1 MSTNPAIPALPA
13 RPMNGASTQATLPD
27 ASAISPTHS
36 AYPMAADGRDRV
48 ARQRPEGRAGQ
59 PCGQR
64 QDGHRRGEDRHV
76 RGQLLERD
84 PPPAERG
91 GGDELEAPPPG
102 FAGQRAGERQ
112 DRPDRGDEHD
122 VRAVL
127 PGDVAADRA
136 DVDRRAAE
144 PLQDRRDLRRQA
156 HDVRAGFGCRVDRA
170 DARAGHEHHPAEEPG
185 DDDEGQARVADRL
198 GVDAAEAVDAM
209 PERDG
214 SPGRD
219 ERRRSKIGRHVR
231 PPSRRRCT
239 RRGTSPP
246 ATARG

>member
-36 AYPMAADGRDRV
+36 AYPMAAEGEIASPGSV
-48 ARQRPEGRAGQ
+48 PKAVPASHAASARTAIAA
-59 PCGQR
+59 
-64 QDGHRRGEDRHV
+64 V
-76 RGQLLERD
+76 RTVTCAASFSSAD

-91 GGDELEAPPPG
+91 GGDELEAPPSG
-102 FAGQRAGERQ
+102 LAGQRAGERQ

-156 HDVRAGFGCRVDRA
+156 HDVRPGFGGRVDRA

-185 DDDEGQARVADRL
+185 DDDEGQARVADGL

-231 PPSRRRCT
+231 PPSRRRCI